1 MKKLILLLSVISLT
15 SCQDGWW
22 KTQNAEVS
30 PTTTTINGREVSIY
44 VIDSCEYIGC
54 IYSDHGDWAT
64 HKGNCKFCLER
75 K

>member
-22 KTQNAEVS
+22 KTQNAELS
-30 PTTTTINGREVSIY
+30 STKITINGREVYIY
-44 VIDSCEYIGC
+44 VIDSYEYIGN
-54 IYSDHGDWAT
+54 IYGGHGDWAT